1 MENYF
6 PLIEKLNIVSTR
18 KRGKQFSTFDFSP
31 LYTTIL
37 HNLLIK
43 VLSEIIHFIFKL
55 KVRSKIGFSATSV
68 YSVYWTFKG
77 LGKRF
82 FAEKNLIEIVTF

>member
-6 PLIEKLNIVSTR
+6 PLIEKLNIASTR

-68 YSVYWTFKG
+68 YWTFKG